1 MAAIVVPGP
10 ARTAGS
16 WRRVAVAMFAVG
28 WGANQFSPL
37 LIEYRHELS
46 LSAGTLA
53 GVFAIYAATLI
64 PGLLIGGPVSDRI
77 GRRPVVLPFV
87 VLSPLATLMLMLGP
101 RSLPVIAAGR
111 ALAGLCSGVVFGSA
125 TAWVQELSAYPPA
138 CARRSAVALSAGFAV
153 GPAVAAVLA
162 EWAPDPLVL
171 PYLPHAIIGLVAV
184 LLLWPT
190 PETVRRGAGAGETG
204 PDPQPAVPRR
214 WPPQA
219 VRTARFWLAV
229 APAAPWVFGA
239 ASLAFVV
246 LPQEVTRPGS
256 LSVGYAGL
264 ITTITVASG
273 IAVQPLARRLEARHR
288 LAGEIAGLACAAVGA
303 GVAIAVVGAE
313 SRAGAVGCAV
323 AFGLAYGLCLVS
335 GLRECE
341 RLADRGQ
348 HGAVVACFYALTYLG
363 FGVPYLVDALNG
375 LLGRDGTFT
384 VLAIVAAVSAA
395 WTLLYTARLG
405 SRVPAP
411 ALRIPS
417 SR

>member
-1 MAAIVVPGP
+1 MAAAVVPG
-10 ARTAGS
+10 RVQTAGS

-37 LIEYRHELS
+37 LIEYRHDLS

-53 GVFAIYAATLI
+53 GIFAIYAAALI

-77 GRRPVVLPFV
+77 GRRPVVVPFV

-125 TAWVQELSAYPPA
+125 TAWVQELSGDPA
-138 CARRSAVALSAGFAV
+138 ASARRSAVALSAGFGC

-162 EWAPDPLVL
+162 QWGPDPLVL
-171 PYLPHAIIGLVAV
+171 PYLPHVIIGLAAV

-190 PETVRRGAGAGETG
+190 PETVHPETVHPGPGAEE
-204 PDPQPAVPRR
+204 PAAVRRR

-246 LPQEVTRPGS
+246 LPQEVTTVGS
-256 LSVGYAGL
+256 PSVAYAGL

-273 IAVQPLARRLEARHR
+273 IAVQPLARRLEARYR

-303 GVAIAVVGAE
+303 GVAIAVIGAS

-341 RLADRGQ
+341 RLAARGE

-363 FGVPYLVDALNG
+363 FGAPYLVDGLNG
-375 LLGRDGTFT
+375 LLGRTGTFT
-384 VLAIVAAVSAA
+384 ALAIVAAVSAI
-395 WTLLYTARLG
+395 WTALYTARTG
-405 SRVPAP
+405 SRVPAQ

>member
-1 MAAIVVPGP
+1 MAAIVVPDV
-10 ARTAGS
+10 ARPAGS

-28 WGANQFSPL
+28 WGANQFTPL

-46 LSAGTLA
+46 LSAGALA
-53 GVFAIYAATLI
+53 GVFAIYAAALI

-77 GRRPVVLPFV
+77 GRRPVVVPFV

-101 RSLPVIAAGR
+101 RSLPVIAVGR

-125 TAWVQELSAYPPA
+125 TAWVQELSDDPA
-138 CARRSAVALSAGFAV
+138 ASARRSAVALSAGFAT
-153 GPAVAAVLA
+153 GPAIAAVLA
-162 EWAPDPLVL
+162 QWAPDPLVL
-171 PYLPHAIIGLVAV
+171 PYLPHVIIGLVAV
-184 LLLWPT
+184 LLLWPA
-190 PETVRRGAGAGETG
+190 PETVRAGAGAGE
-204 PDPQPAVPRR
+204 PAAARRR

-246 LPQEVTRPGS
+246 LPQEVTSNGS

-264 ITTITVASG
+264 ITTVTVASG

-288 LAGEIAGLACAAVGA
+288 LAGEIAGLACAAVGT
-303 GVAIAVVGAE
+303 GVAIAVIGAS
-313 SRAGAVGCAV
+313 SRAGAAGCAV

-363 FGVPYLVDALNG
+363 FSVPYLVDALNG

-384 VLAIVAAVSAA
+384 ALAIVAAVSAA
-395 WTLLYTARLG
+395 WTLLYTARMD
-405 SRVPAP
+405 SRVPAQG
-411 ALRIPS
+411 LRIPS